1 MNGTFDDRTPKNMSN
16 SQQISPRNHVIF
28 KKYKKNLNMDY
39 NSMNMSENE
48 KAMNRGILSKY

>member
-28 KKYKKNLNMDY
+28 KKYKNNLNMDY